1 MLRGRVT
8 EACVPMVFTAAE
20 ACRFDWSDVFVM
32 VDRRESLEMALDTH
46 GQAFTFF
53 GGAPAHMMD
62 DPLKT
67 VVDTICAGRQ
77 RRFNRR
83 FVSCESRHRKRFLPL
98 QSSKK
103 SSLQSNGLQLCKLEN
118 LDANDWKSLRDVS
131 HRSLYP
137 ARSLRSARSDWPVF
151 GGHGCD
157 ANSQARRIKT
167 SARPYFAGGPAR
179 ACPRVYA
186 DDQRLQHGARNSV
199 YGAGAQCQPVADAAP
214 FTAFGQGLRE
224 RSL

>member
-1 MLRGRVT
+1 
-8 EACVPMVFTAAE
+8 
-20 ACRFDWSDVFVM
+20 
-32 VDRRESLEMALDTH
+32 MALDTH

-83 FVSCESRHRKRFLPL
+83 LSLANHDTGNDSCRFNHRKNPL
-98 QSSKK
+98 F
-103 SSLQSNGLQLCKLEN
+103 SLMVYNSVNWKI

-137 ARSLRSARSDWPVF
+137 ARSLRSARSD
-151 GGHGCD
+151 
-157 ANSQARRIKT
+157 
-167 SARPYFAGGPAR
+167 
-179 ACPRVYA
+179 
-186 DDQRLQHGARNSV
+186 
-199 YGAGAQCQPVADAAP
+199 
-214 FTAFGQGLRE
+214 
-224 RSL
+224 

>member
-1 MLRGRVT
+1 
-8 EACVPMVFTAAE
+8 
-20 ACRFDWSDVFVM
+20 
-32 VDRRESLEMALDTH
+32 MALDTH

-103 SSLQSNGLQLCKLEN
+103 SSLQSNVLQ
-118 LDANDWKSLRDVS
+118 
-131 HRSLYP
+131 RSLYP

-167 SARPYFAGGPAR
+167 SARPYFAGGPA
-179 ACPRVYA
+179 
-186 DDQRLQHGARNSV
+186 
-199 YGAGAQCQPVADAAP
+199 
-214 FTAFGQGLRE
+214 
-224 RSL
+224 

>member
-1 MLRGRVT
+1 
-8 EACVPMVFTAAE
+8 
-20 ACRFDWSDVFVM
+20 
-32 VDRRESLEMALDTH
+32 MALDTH

-62 DPLKT
+62 DPLKRLLT
-67 VVDTICAGRQ
+67 RSAQAGREGSIAVLSLANLDIGNDSC
-77 RRFNRR
+77 RFN
-83 FVSCESRHRKRFLPL
+83 HRKNPL
-98 QSSKK
+98 F
-103 SSLQSNGLQLCKLEN
+103 SLMVYNSVNWKI
-118 LDANDWKSLRDVS
+118 LDANDWQSLRDVS

>member
-1 MLRGRVT
+1 MYEIRCRYRVQKQKISEIAREMGCSRPTVHTHINTVEEPVYKKSIVVSPRLGELQAPLIQWLEEDAKLARRRQRTGRRIYECLQTLGYKGAYWAVCSASSSHGKPMLRGRVT

-32 VDRRESLEMALDTH
+32 ADCRESLEMALDTH

-67 VVDTICAGRQ
+67 VVDTICAGGQ

-118 LDANDWKSLRDVS
+118 
-131 HRSLYP
+131 
-137 ARSLRSARSDWPVF
+137 F
-151 GGHGCD
+151 G
-157 ANSQARRIKT
+157 R
-167 SARPYFAGGPAR
+167 
-179 ACPRVYA
+179 
-186 DDQRLQHGARNSV
+186 
-199 YGAGAQCQPVADAAP
+199 
-214 FTAFGQGLRE
+214 
-224 RSL
+224 

>member
-1 MLRGRVT
+1 
-8 EACVPMVFTAAE
+8 
-20 ACRFDWSDVFVM
+20 
-32 VDRRESLEMALDTH
+32 MALDTH

-118 LDANDWKSLRDVS
+118 
-131 HRSLYP
+131 
-137 ARSLRSARSDWPVF
+137 F
-151 GGHGCD
+151 G
-157 ANSQARRIKT
+157 R
-167 SARPYFAGGPAR
+167 
-179 ACPRVYA
+179 
-186 DDQRLQHGARNSV
+186 
-199 YGAGAQCQPVADAAP
+199 
-214 FTAFGQGLRE
+214 
-224 RSL
+224 

>member
-1 MLRGRVT
+1 
-8 EACVPMVFTAAE
+8 
-20 ACRFDWSDVFVM
+20 
-32 VDRRESLEMALDTH
+32 MALDTH

-98 QSSKK
+98 QSSKNPLF
-103 SSLQSNGLQLCKLEN
+103 SLMVYNSVNWKI

-186 DDQRLQHGARNSV
+186 DDQRLQHGARN
-199 YGAGAQCQPVADAAP
+199 
-214 FTAFGQGLRE
+214 
-224 RSL
+224 

>member
-1 MLRGRVT
+1 
-8 EACVPMVFTAAE
+8 
-20 ACRFDWSDVFVM
+20 
-32 VDRRESLEMALDTH
+32 MALDTH

-83 FVSCESRHRKRFLPL
+83 FVSCESRHRKI
-98 QSSKK
+98 
-103 SSLQSNGLQLCKLEN
+103 